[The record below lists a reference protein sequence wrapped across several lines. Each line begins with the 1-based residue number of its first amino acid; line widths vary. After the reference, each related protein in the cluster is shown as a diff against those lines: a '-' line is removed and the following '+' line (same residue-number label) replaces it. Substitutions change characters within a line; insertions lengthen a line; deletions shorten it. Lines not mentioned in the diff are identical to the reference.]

1 LKGKNMSLK
10 FAKLVRVG
18 SALLVT
24 SMVATACNHMSKD
37 MPNDNGRATRAVEA
51 DYYTTVTFQK
61 GQTGLTDSSRKSL
74 DAFIS
79 DARTKGEI
87 SEVKVAAW
95 PDVPFD
101 NHKKA
106 PKVSSKQKDIASD
119 RADKVKSYLKDNLN
133 VGDVDTYT
141 MTSPNG
147 KISEFFGTDEA
158 KLKTQLASE
167 EGDTSKA
174 LVMVKLK

>member
-1 LKGKNMSLK
+1 MSKKKN

-18 SALLVT
+18 GVLLIT
-24 SMVATACNHMSKD
+24 SMMTAACSHMSKD
-37 MPNDNGRATRAVEA
+37 MPTDSGRATRAVDA
-51 DYYTTVTFQK
+51 DYYTTVTFDK
-61 GQTGLTDSSRKSL
+61 GQTGLSDSTRKSL

-79 DARTKGEI
+79 DARAKGEI

-95 PDVPFD
+95 SDVAF
-101 NHKKA
+101 NNRKHA
-106 PKVSSKQKDIASD
+106 PKVSSKQKDLASN
-119 RADKVKSYLKDNLN
+119 RADKVKTYLKDNLN

-167 EGDTSKA
+167 DSDISKA